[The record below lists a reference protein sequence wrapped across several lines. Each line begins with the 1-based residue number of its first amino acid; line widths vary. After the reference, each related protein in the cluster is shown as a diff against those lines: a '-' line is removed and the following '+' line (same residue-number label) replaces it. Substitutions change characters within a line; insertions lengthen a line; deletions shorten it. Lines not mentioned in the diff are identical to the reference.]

1 MHLLL
6 AQQGT
11 IADGDEAIDLGQT
24 PGDILFLSAAD
35 TELSAI
41 AAAHAERAGEKSL
54 RLASLMSLKHPMS
67 VDTYVERT
75 ARHAKLIVVRA
86 LGGASYFQYALE
98 GLSAAARRSGAL
110 VAVLPGDDRPDAGLD
125 GFSNVLPEDRD
136 ALWAYLIE
144 GGAGNA
150 RAFLAYAEALL
161 SGADRPEPAA
171 PLLKAGIWWP
181 GRGVVG
187 VGEWQIL
194 AAASIAARASQT
206 PDKGQERSAADAG
219 ALAASSS
226 VGFADIS
233 AARGGNGSPGTSEYF
248 ADEGVRGANP
258 SSGPA
263 GHLLPVETKED
274 AGAATSPSPQRG
286 EGARRADEGDSGPGV
301 DVATPPGLQLA
312 HPTTI
317 AICFYR
323 ALVQSGETK
332 PVEALIK
339 ALAAKNIRA
348 LPLFVSSLKDP
359 VSVGTLTSIFV
370 EAAPDV
376 VINATGFAVSAPGAD
391 RKPTV
396 LESTGAVV
404 LQAIFSSS
412 SQAIWAESAQG
423 LSARDLAMN
432 VALPEVDG
440 RVLSRAISFKSAA
453 RFDSRVETN
462 IVSHEPVADRVAFVA
477 QLAANWATLRRT
489 QPTERKVALIMAN
502 YPNRDGRLGN
512 GVGLDTPA
520 GTIEVMRAMAA
531 AGYTVQDIP
540 EHGDA
545 LIDHMMAG
553 PTNAGND
560 GREIRETL
568 SLKHYK
574 GFYEKLP
581 ASIQAGVT
589 ARWGA
594 PEADPYF
601 VDGAFALP
609 LARFGALT
617 IGIQPARGYNIAPK
631 ETYHSPDLVPPHGYF
646 AFYAFLRENFG
657 AQAVIHMGKHGNL
670 EWLPGKAL
678 ALSQTCYPEA
688 VFGPLPHLYPFIVND
703 PGEGTQAK
711 RRAGAVIID
720 HLTPPLTRA
729 ESYGPLK
736 NLEALVDEYYEA
748 AGGDPRR
755 LVLLKKQILELIA
768 DIGLDQDAGI
778 VVGEAED
785 SALQKLDAYLCDLK
799 EMQIRDGLHIFGLAP
814 EGRLLTDLT
823 VALARVPRG
832 LGEGGDQ
839 SLQRA
844 IAVDAGLVAVGST
857 DAVCAAISGSAGFA
871 DTSFGSEVRSR
882 PASTVVAGDGICE
895 PPPSSGPAGHLLPA
909 GEKEGPEAAASPSPQ
924 RGEGARRADEGGG
937 TLGAGKERGRL
948 GIDVA
953 CAAKHFDP
961 LDCDMAVSWTGP
973 KPQILAAVSADPWRS
988 NGDTVERIELLAA
1001 QFVSGET
1008 ACPVEWPQTQVVLA
1022 EIEHRLKPSII
1033 ASGAAEIAGL
1043 LSGLD
1048 GRFVA
1053 PGPSGAP
1060 TRGRPDVLPTGR
1072 NFYSVDSRAVPT
1084 AAAYELG
1091 KKSAELLILR
1101 YVQDHGEWPTA
1112 FGITAWGTSNMR
1124 TGGDDIAQALA
1135 LIGVKPLWDNA
1146 SRRVTGYEIL
1156 PQALLRRP
1164 RVDVTL
1170 RISGF
1175 FRDAFPE
1182 QIALFDRA
1190 VRAVGVLDEDEADN
1204 PIAARIRRETVEL
1217 MAQGLDARA
1226 ADRRAGFRVF
1236 GSKPG
1241 AYGAGLQALIDEK
1254 GWAGR
1259 ADLAEAYLVW
1269 GSYAY
1274 GAGEEGVNERGLFE
1288 QRLRSVQA
1296 VVQNQDNR
1304 EHDLL
1309 DSDDYYQFEGG
1320 MTAAIEH
1327 VSGTRPKVY
1336 HNDHSRPEKPVI
1348 RSLEEEIGRVV
1359 RGRVVNPK
1367 WIEGVMRHGY
1377 KGAFEI
1383 AATVDY
1389 MFAFSATTGAVRDH
1403 HFEAVYKAFVLDDRV
1418 RDFMADKNL
1427 AALREMCERL
1437 EEAIERGLWVPRSN
1451 SARFDLARLSGGSG
1465 ASQIDE
1471 NPR

>member
-24 PGDILFLSAAD
+24 PGDILVLSAAD

-41 AAAHAERAGEKSL
+41 AAAHAEHAGEKSL
-54 RLASLMSLKHPMS
+54 RIASLMSLKHPMS

-75 ARHAKLIVVRA
+75 ARHAKLIIVRA
-86 LGGASYFQYALE
+86 LGGASYFQYALD
-98 GLSAAARRSGAL
+98 GLSAAARRNGTL
-110 VAVLPGDDRPDAGLD
+110 VAVLPGDDKPDAGLD
-125 GFSNVLPEDRD
+125 GFSNVAAEDRD
-136 ALWAYLIE
+136 ALWAYLTE

-161 SGADRPEPAA
+161 TGDEKPEPAA

-187 VGEWQIL
+187 VAEWQGL
-194 AAASIAARASQT
+194 ATAATAARHLLPAGEKEGPEAAAAS
-206 PDKGQERSAADAG
+206 P
-219 ALAASSS
+219 
-226 VGFADIS
+226 F
-233 AARGGNGSPGTSEYF
+233 SP
-248 ADEGVRGANP
+248 
-258 SSGPA
+258 
-263 GHLLPVETKED
+263 
-274 AGAATSPSPQRG
+274 RG
-286 EGARRADEGDSGPGV
+286 ECDRRADEGGDGLGA
-301 DVATPPGLQLA
+301 DVAPSAGLEDSRA
-312 HPTTI
+312 PTTI

-332 PVEALIK
+332 PVEALIA
-339 ALAAKNIRA
+339 ALAGKNIRA

-359 VSVGTLTSIFV
+359 VSVGTLTSIFA

-396 LESTGAVV
+396 LESTGAMV

-412 SQAIWAESAQG
+412 SREVWEGSAQG

-440 RVLSRAISFKSAA
+440 RVLSRAVSFKAAA
-453 RFDSRVETN
+453 RFDARVETN
-462 IVSHEPVADRVAFVA
+462 LVSHEPVADRVDFVA
-477 QLAANWATLRRT
+477 QLAANWAQLRRT
-489 QPTERKVALIMAN
+489 PPAGRKVALIMAN

-531 AGYTVQDIP
+531 AGYAVENVPD
-540 EHGDA
+540 HGDA

-560 GREIRETL
+560 GREIRERL
-568 SLKHYK
+568 SLSHYRVFF
-574 GFYEKLP
+574 GDLP
-581 ASIQAGVT
+581 RSVQDGVT

-594 PEADPYF
+594 PEDDPYC
-601 VDGAFALP
+601 VDGFFALP
-609 LARFGALT
+609 LARFGALM

-678 ALSQTCYPEA
+678 ALSEACYPEA

-736 NLEALVDEYYEA
+736 DLEALVDEYYEA

-755 LVLLKKQILELIA
+755 LKLLKKQILELIA

-778 VVGEAED
+778 AADDVED
-785 SALQKLDAYLCDLK
+785 AALEKLDAYLCDLK
-799 EMQIRDGLHIFGLAP
+799 ELQIRDGLHIFGLAP
-814 EGRLLTDLT
+814 EGRRLTDLT

-832 LGEGGDQ
+832 LGEGGDR

-844 IAVDAGLVAVGST
+844 IAADAGVT
-857 DAVCAAISGSAGFA
+857 AAQGVVVDLNVPGGKTPSVIFGDISPTMGESGLGRASAHV
-871 DTSFGSEVRSR
+871 S
-882 PASTVVAGDGICE
+882 GDGVRGE
-895 PPPSSGPAGHLLPA
+895 TPSSGVARHLLPA
-909 GEKEGPEAAASPSPQ
+909 GEKDGPGAAASPSPQ

-937 TLGAGKERGRL
+937 GLRADERGDAPGTAGVDLDPCLNAPNARS
-948 GIDVA
+948 
-953 CAAKHFDP
+953 FDP
-961 LDCDMAVSWTGP
+961 LDCDMAAAWAGS
-973 KPQILAAVSADPWRS
+973 KPQILASVSADLWRS
-988 NGDTVERIELLAA
+988 NGDAVERIELLAA
-1001 QFVSGET
+1001 QFVSGDT
-1008 ACPVEWPQTQVVLA
+1008 ACPADWIQTQAVLA
-1022 EIEHRLKPSII
+1022 EIDQRLKPSIV

-1043 LSGLD
+1043 LTGLD

-1091 KKSAELLILR
+1091 KKSAELLVLR
-1101 YVQDHGEWPTA
+1101 YVQDHGDWPTA

-1146 SRRVTGYEIL
+1146 SRRVTGYEII
-1156 PQALLRRP
+1156 PQAMLGRP

-1190 VRAVGVLDEDEADN
+1190 VRAVGALDEDEADN
-1204 PIAARIRRETVEL
+1204 PLAARIRSETAALV
-1217 MAQGLDARA
+1217 AQGLDAKA
-1226 ADRRAGFRVF
+1226 AARRAGFRVF

-1254 GWAGR
+1254 GWGER

-1274 GAGEEGVNERGLFE
+1274 GAGEEGAAERGLFE

-1327 VSGTRPKVY
+1327 ISGSRPKVY

-1403 HFEAVYKAFVLDDRV
+1403 HFEAVYQAFVLDDRV
-1418 RDFMADKNL
+1418 RDFMADKNP
-1427 AALREMCERL
+1427 AALREMCARL
-1437 EEAIERGLWVPRSN
+1437 EEAIERKLWVPRSN
-1451 SARFDLARLSGGSG
+1451 SARFNLARLSGENG
-1465 ASQIDE
+1465 AFEIDE
-1471 NPR
+1471 NRR